1 MAYEIPGQMVTLPAS
16 TTVLSTTAVNYQYR
30 LVSISTAGEATLG
43 SLGQTVFGVMQ
54 NKPRVEGE
62 AATIMINGMSKV
74 QAHGSTV
81 SAGELVACSTVGMVQ
96 ATTGGAYTI
105 GRIVAGSSGSTGR
118 ILTLDISPI
127 GTT

>member
-16 TTVLSTTAVNYQYR
+16 TSVLSTTSVNMQYR
-30 LVSISTAGEATLG
+30 LVSISTAGEASLG
-43 SLGQTVFGVMQ
+43 SLGATIFGVMQ
-54 NKPRVEGE
+54 NKPLVEGE
-62 AATIMINGMSKV
+62 AVTIMVNGLSKV

-81 SAGELVACSTVGMVQ
+81 SAGQLVACSTVGMVQ
-96 ATTGGAYTI
+96 ATTGGAYTV

-118 ILTLDISPI
+118 YLTLSIEPI